1 MSPYFQNIRDNR
13 HLESKYEGS
22 ALRKR
27 AKAIQAQD
35 DADAATVEVH
45 ADAETRKGFNQH
57 AFDFLSPAKFW
68 RNLSLAA
75 ALAVAGVAGYAIYK
89 DGNLEGVTLYAAVAL
104 AVSSIVALPFFLKQR
119 HGARAV
125 ADRFPATI
133 VDDHVTNAHRFVK
146 TFGEVMPK
154 TFSSLAL
161 AFGAGLDGFLAG
173 WVMLGALTGLPVFAQ
188 VAAAALVTVVFV
200 ALIDALGKAFAGQL
214 GKIRA
219 RDAVRVKES
228 ALRKDAK
235 HADEVAYLR
244 QQYSAKY
251 TGGFRA
257 NRWTDY
263 ALALLPLLTMIV
275 FFALVVWVRTLV
287 PPSAN
292 AISMDVLI
300 GLSILCCAI
309 AIAGAVTS
317 STAHPLPETGIV
329 ESAIARRFPT
339 VQSFQVWQA
348 ANDSA
353 IERWANKVAKE
364 IESDCHLDD
373 FETARAQVTLALPF
387 PSKEAETAGKPE
399 TAASPTHSTASP
411 VTPATA
417 TATATGNATRPS
429 AGSQGAASAPGNF
442 NPNLGGAQ
450 PAAAE

>member
-13 HLESKYEGS
+13 RLEAKYEGS

-27 AKAIQAQD
+27 AKAIQGQD
-35 DADAATVEVH
+35 DADAVRVELH

-57 AFDFLSPAKFW
+57 AFDFLSPAVFW
-68 RNLSLAA
+68 RNLSIIAILVVAA
-75 ALAVAGVAGYAIYK
+75 VVGYAIYK
-89 DGNLEGVTLYAAVAL
+89 DGNLEGLTLYAAVAL

-119 HGARAV
+119 HSARAV

-133 VDDHVTNAHRFVK
+133 VDDHVTDAHRFVK

-173 WVMLGALTGLPVFAQ
+173 WVILGALVGLPVFAQ
-188 VAAAALVTVVFV
+188 FAAAALVTVVFV
-200 ALIDALGKAFAGQL
+200 ALIDALGKSFSAQL

-219 RDAVRVKES
+219 RNAVRVKES

-263 ALALLPLLTMIV
+263 ALALLPLATMMV

-317 STAHPLPETGIV
+317 STAHPLPETGMV
-329 ESAIARRFPT
+329 QSAIARRFPT
-339 VQSFQVWQA
+339 VRSFQVWQA

-364 IESDCHLDD
+364 IEAECHLDD
-373 FETARAQVTLALPF
+373 FEAARAQVTVALPF
-387 PSKEAETAGKPE
+387 PPAGTEVPTAPAHS
-399 TAASPTHSTASP
+399 AASPFAA
-411 VTPATA
+411 ATA
-417 TATATGNATRPS
+417 ES
-429 AGSQGAASAPGNF
+429 GAATQSLAGAHVSANASEDF
-442 NPNLGGAQ
+442 NLNLGGAQ